1 MKLPPH
7 IDFIERGWLSANM
20 VLLGGDLRG
29 PLVVDTGYVS
39 HAPQTLALV
48 AQHLQQ
54 QGHRA
59 PRALLNTHLHSDH
72 CGGNGA
78 LQSRYHTPVWMPP
91 AEFEAAEAWHESLLS
106 FVDTGQR
113 CDRFVPNERLRPG
126 SWFEQGN
133 CRWEVHGAPGH
144 DPASIILFEPRLGL
158 LISADALWEKG
169 FGIVF
174 PELAARPALG
184 AAFDEVEQTLDFIQA
199 LNPAM
204 VLPGHGPLFTDT
216 AAALREARSR
226 LDYFRSEPI
235 RHARHGGK
243 ALLMY
248 HLLEWRERPWDA
260 VEAWLEATP
269 VQQRLRALAGAP
281 DSQTWAQQLVDG
293 LSKAGQVL
301 VEGPLVRLRAEGER

>member
-1 MKLPPH
+1 MTLPSH
-7 IDFIERGWLSANM
+7 IEFIERGWLSANM

-29 PLVVDTGYVS
+29 PLVVDTGYAS

-54 QGHRA
+54 EAHRG

-72 CGGNGA
+72 CGGNGV
-78 LQSRYHTPVWMPP
+78 LQAHYHARVWMPP
-91 AEFEAAEAWHESLLS
+91 AEFEAAEAWDESLLS
-106 FVDTGQR
+106 FEDTGQR
-113 CDRFVPNERLRPG
+113 CDRFVPHERLQPG
-126 SWFEQGN
+126 SRFEHGA
-133 CRWEVHGAPGH
+133 CLWEVHGAPGH

-184 AAFDEVEQTLDFIQA
+184 TAFDEVEQTLDLIQA
-199 LNPAM
+199 LQPAM

-226 LDYFRSEPI
+226 LDYFRAEPL
-235 RHARHGGK
+235 RHALHAGK

-248 HLLEWRERPWDA
+248 HLLEWRERPRRTL
-260 VEAWLEATP
+260 EAWLETTP
-269 VQQRLRALAGAP
+269 VQQRLRTLAGVP
-281 DSQTWAQQLVDG
+281 DTQTWARQLLDS
-293 LSKAGQVL
+293 LCKAGQVL
-301 VEGPLVRLRAEGER
+301 ADGPQVRLRAPQ